1 MDRENLVAM
10 IKPVVTGNGC
20 DFWGLELVHGKNTP
34 TIRVFIDAI
43 GGPTIED
50 CEKISHE
57 LNLEFSL
64 DDSLIEDYILEVSS
78 PGLDRKIF
86 YPEQLL
92 EYENEVFKVKLRE
105 KVNNQKTL
113 QGVLE
118 EVDEEILHLKVKKE
132 VFEINFN
139 NIESCKLM
147 PDFKKILG
155 KK

>member
-1 MDRENLVAM
+1 MDRENLVEM

-92 EYENEVFKVKLRE
+92 EYVNEVFKVKLRE
-105 KVNNQKTL
+105 KVNNLKTL

-118 EVDEEILHLKVKKE
+118 EVDKEILHLKVKKE

>member
-1 MDRENLVAM
+1 VDRENLVEM

-92 EYENEVFKVKLRE
+92 EYVNEVFKVKLRE
-105 KVNNQKTL
+105 KVNNLKTL

-118 EVDEEILHLKVKKE
+118 EVDKEILHLKVKKE

>member
-1 MDRENLVAM
+1 MDRENLVEM

-92 EYENEVFKVKLRE
+92 EYVNEVFKVKLRE
-105 KVNNQKTL
+105 KVNNQKTF

-118 EVDEEILHLKVKKE
+118 EVDKEILHLKVKKE
-132 VFEINFN
+132 VFKINFN

>member
-1 MDRENLVAM
+1 MDRENLVEM

-92 EYENEVFKVKLRE
+92 EYVNEVFKVKLRE
-105 KVNNQKTL
+105 KVNNQKTF

>member
-1 MDRENLVAM
+1 MDRENLVEM

-57 LNLEFSL
+57 LNLELSL

-92 EYENEVFKVKLRE
+92 DYVNEVFKVKLRE
-105 KVNNQKTL
+105 KVNNLKTL

-118 EVDEEILHLKVKKE
+118 EVDKEILHLKVKKE

>member
-1 MDRENLVAM
+1 M

-92 EYENEVFKVKLRE
+92 EYVNEVFKVKLRE
-105 KVNNQKTL
+105 KVNNLKTL

-118 EVDEEILHLKVKKE
+118 EVDKEILHLKVKKE

>member
-1 MDRENLVAM
+1 MDRENLVEM

-86 YPEQLL
+86 YPEQLF
-92 EYENEVFKVKLRE
+92 EYVNEVFKVKLRE
-105 KVNNQKTL
+105 KVNNLKTL

-118 EVDEEILHLKVKKE
+118 EVDKEILHLKIKKE

>member
-1 MDRENLVAM
+1 MDRENLVKM

-57 LNLEFSL
+57 LSLEFSL

-86 YPEQLL
+86 YPEQLS
-92 EYENEVFKVKLRE
+92 EYVNEVFKVKLRA

-113 QGVLE
+113 QGELV
-118 EVDEEILHLKVKKE
+118 EVDKEILHLKVKKE

>member
-1 MDRENLVAM
+1 MDRENLVEM

-64 DDSLIEDYILEVSS
+64 DDSFIEDYILEVSS

-92 EYENEVFKVKLRE
+92 EYVNEVFKVKLRE
-105 KVNNQKTL
+105 KVNNLKTL

-118 EVDEEILHLKVKKE
+118 EVDKEILHLKVKKE

>member
-1 MDRENLVAM
+1 MR
-10 IKPVVTGNGC
+10 
-20 DFWGLELVHGKNTP
+20 FWGLELVHGKNTP

-64 DDSLIEDYILEVSS
+64 YDSLIEDYILEVSS

-92 EYENEVFKVKLRE
+92 EYVNEVFKVKLRQ
-105 KVNNQKTL
+105 KVNNLKTL
-113 QGVLE
+113 QGCLKRL
-118 EVDEEILHLKVKKE
+118 IKRFTHLKVKKE
-132 VFEINFN
+132 VL
-139 NIESCKLM
+139 KLTLT
-147 PDFKKILG
+147 ILSLAN
-155 KK
+155 